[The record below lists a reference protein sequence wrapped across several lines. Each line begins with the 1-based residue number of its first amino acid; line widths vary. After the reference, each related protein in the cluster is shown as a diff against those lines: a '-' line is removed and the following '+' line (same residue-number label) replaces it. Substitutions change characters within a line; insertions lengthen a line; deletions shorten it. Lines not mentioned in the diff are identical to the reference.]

1 MTNKSARRS
10 TCSFELSAPPFAND
24 LSLRRLARAAIAAAD
39 DIAGQARTH
48 AATTFAAALE
58 LLHAAQEVRLARD
71 ERDGRDVRVVSAR
84 RRSDDD
90 HVALL
95 QVGDRDGG
103 QTVEHLLKAAATATL
118 PFGAAL
124 PALSSRAFSFASALA
139 SSAARVWLA

>member
-48 AATTFAAALE
+48 AATALAAALE
-58 LLHAAQEVRLARD
+58 LLHAAQEVCLARD

-84 RRSDDD
+84 RRGDDD

-103 QTVEHLLKAAATATL
+103 QAVIHLLKASAAAAL
-118 PFGAAL
+118 PVGAAL
-124 PALSSRAFSFASALA
+124 PAFSSRAFSFAPRAFALA
-139 SSAARVWLA
+139 AVSA